1 MTRGFNGHSDNSI
14 SKWQEVY
21 YFLLSGRK
29 KYNNIGDWEW
39 NNKCQLDHSKYY
51 LFNFFYYTIFYNVHL
66 I

>member
-39 NNKCQLDHSKYY
+39 NNKCQLDHSKNIIYSI
-51 LFNFFYYTIFYNVHL
+51 FFTIQYFIMY